1 MSTMKTTFL
10 LPILML
16 TLGLSQVQA
25 DTFDSRAVLGMTS
38 GVSVD
43 AAVKRGKADNKRVL
57 VFALD
62 DKKTSNAFHIKGMLE
77 FEETKK
83 LVRENFVL
91 VVTDFKDKNIR
102 DLVGID
108 GTDRPMYFLFNTD
121 GKLAQKGTTAMGGAA
136 GAKLIQEWT
145 AKK

>member
-1 MSTMKTTFL
+1 MKTTFPL
-10 LPILML
+10 LLLI
-16 TLGLSQVQA
+16 LGLSQVQA

-83 LVRENFVL
+83 LVKENFL
-91 VVTDFKDKNIR
+91 IVVTDFKNKNVR
-102 DLVGID
+102 DHLAKEP
-108 GTDRPMYFLFNTD
+108 TDRPMYLLLNTD
-121 GKLAQKGTTAMGGAA
+121 GTLAQKGVTAMGGAA
-136 GAKLIQEWT
+136 GNKLVKEWT
-145 AKK
+145 GK

>member
-1 MSTMKTTFL
+1 MKTTFL
-10 LPILML
+10 LPILLL

-43 AAVKRGKADNKRVL
+43 AAVKRGKTDNKRVL

-83 LVRENFVL
+83 LVKENFL
-91 VVTDFKDKNIR
+91 IVVTDFKNKNVR
-102 DLVGID
+102 DHLAKEP
-108 GTDRPMYFLFNTD
+108 TDRPMYLLLNTD
-121 GKLAQKGTTAMGGAA
+121 GTLAQKGVTAMGGAA
-136 GAKLIQEWT
+136 GNKLVKEWT
-145 AKK
+145 GK

>member
-1 MSTMKTTFL
+1 MKTTFL
-10 LPILML
+10 LPILLL

-83 LVRENFVL
+83 LVKENFL
-91 VVTDFKDKNIR
+91 IVVTDFKNKNVR
-102 DLVGID
+102 DHLAKEP
-108 GTDRPMYFLFNTD
+108 TDRPMYLLFDTE
-121 GKLAQKGTTAMGGAA
+121 GKVVQKGVTAMGGAA
-136 GAKLIQEWT
+136 GNKLVKEWT
-145 AKK
+145 GK

>member
-1 MSTMKTTFL
+1 MRTTFL
-10 LPILML
+10 LPLLLL
-16 TLGLSQVQA
+16 TLGLSQVLA

-83 LVRENFVL
+83 LVKENFL
-91 VVTDFKDKNIR
+91 IVVTDFKNKNVR
-102 DLVGID
+102 DYLAKD
-108 GTDRPMYFLFNTD
+108 PTDRPMYLLLNTD
-121 GKLAQKGTTAMGGAA
+121 GTLAQKGVTAMGGAA
-136 GAKLIQEWT
+136 GNKLVKEWT
-145 AKK
+145 GK

>member
-1 MSTMKTTFL
+1 MKVIFL
-10 LPILML
+10 LPILLL
-16 TLGLSQVQA
+16 TLGLSLVRA

-77 FEETKK
+77 FDETKK
-83 LVRENFVL
+83 LVKENFL
-91 VVTDFKDKNIR
+91 IVVTDFKNKNVR
-102 DLVGID
+102 DFVGKD
-108 GTDRPMYFLFNTD
+108 PTDRPMYLLFDTE
-121 GKLAQKGTTAMGGAA
+121 GKVVQKGVTAMGGAA
-136 GAKLIQEWT
+136 GNKLIKEWT
-145 AKK
+145 GK

>member
-1 MSTMKTTFL
+1 MKATFL
-10 LPILML
+10 LPILLL
-16 TLGLSQVQA
+16 TLGLSQVRA

-83 LVRENFVL
+83 LVKENFL
-91 VVTDFKDKNIR
+91 IVVTDFKNKNVR
-102 DLVGID
+102 DFVGKD
-108 GTDRPMYFLFNTD
+108 PTDRPMYLLFDTE
-121 GKLAQKGTTAMGGAA
+121 GKVVQKGVTAMGGAA
-136 GAKLIQEWT
+136 GNKLIKEWT
-145 AKK
+145 GK

>member
-1 MSTMKTTFL
+1 MKASFP
-10 LPILML
+10 LPILLL

-62 DKKTSNAFHIKGMLE
+62 EKKTSNAFHIKGMLE

-83 LVRENFVL
+83 LVKENFL
-91 VVTDFKDKNIR
+91 IVVTDFKNKNVR
-102 DLVGID
+102 DYLAKEP
-108 GTDRPMYFLFNTD
+108 TDRPMYLHFDTE
-121 GKLAQKGTTAMGGAA
+121 GKMVQKGVTAMGGAA
-136 GAKLIQEWT
+136 GNKLVKEWT
-145 AKK
+145 GK

>member
-1 MSTMKTTFL
+1 MKTTFL
-10 LPILML
+10 LPILLL
-16 TLGLSQVQA
+16 TLGISQVQA

-83 LVRENFVL
+83 LVKENFL
-91 VVTDFKDKNIR
+91 IVVTDFKNKNVR
-102 DLVGID
+102 DHLAKEP
-108 GTDRPMYFLFNTD
+108 TDRPMYLLLNTD
-121 GKLAQKGTTAMGGAA
+121 GTLAQKGVTAMGGAA
-136 GAKLIQEWT
+136 GNKLLKDWT
-145 AKK
+145 GK

>member
-1 MSTMKTTFL
+1 MKTTFL
-10 LPILML
+10 LPLLLL
-16 TLGLSQVQA
+16 TLGFSQAQA

-83 LVRENFVL
+83 LVKENFL
-91 VVTDFKDKNIR
+91 IIVTDFKNKNVR
-102 DLVGID
+102 DHLTKEP
-108 GTDRPMYFLFNTD
+108 TDRPMYLLFDTE
-121 GKLAQKGTTAMGGAA
+121 GKMVQKGVTAMGGAA
-136 GAKLIQEWT
+136 GNKLVKEWT
-145 AKK
+145 GK

>member
-1 MSTMKTTFL
+1 MKTTIL
-10 LPILML
+10 LPILLL
-16 TLGLSQVQA
+16 TLGISQVQA

-83 LVRENFVL
+83 LVKENFL
-91 VVTDFKDKNIR
+91 IVVTDFKNKNVR
-102 DLVGID
+102 DYLAKEP
-108 GTDRPMYFLFNTD
+108 TDRPMYLLLNTD
-121 GKLAQKGTTAMGGAA
+121 GTLAQKGVTAMGGAA
-136 GAKLIQEWT
+136 GNKLVKEWT
-145 AKK
+145 GK

>member
-1 MSTMKTTFL
+1 MKTTFL
-10 LPILML
+10 LPILLL
-16 TLGLSQVQA
+16 TLGISQVQA

-83 LVRENFVL
+83 LVKENFL
-91 VVTDFKDKNIR
+91 IVVTDFKNKNVR
-102 DLVGID
+102 DHLAKEP
-108 GTDRPMYFLFNTD
+108 TDRPMYLLLNTD
-121 GKLAQKGTTAMGGAA
+121 GTLAQKGVTAMGGAA
-136 GAKLIQEWT
+136 GNKLVKEWT
-145 AKK
+145 GK

>member
-1 MSTMKTTFL
+1 MKTTFL
-10 LPILML
+10 LPILLL
-16 TLGLSQVQA
+16 TLGLSQLQA

-83 LVRENFVL
+83 LVKENFL
-91 VVTDFKDKNIR
+91 IVVTDFKNKNVR
-102 DLVGID
+102 DFVGKD
-108 GTDRPMYFLFNTD
+108 PTDRPMYLLFDTE
-121 GKLAQKGTTAMGGAA
+121 GKMVQKGVTAMGGAA
-136 GAKLIQEWT
+136 GNKLIKEWT
-145 AKK
+145 GK

>member
-1 MSTMKTTFL
+1 MMKTTFL
-10 LPILML
+10 LPILL
-16 TLGLSQVQA
+16 LILGLSQVQA
-25 DTFDSRAVLGMTS
+25 DTFDSRAVLGITS

-83 LVRENFVL
+83 LVKENFL
-91 VVTDFKDKNIR
+91 IVVTDFKNKSVR
-102 DLVGID
+102 DFVGKEP
-108 GTDRPMYFLFNTD
+108 TDRPMYLLFDTE
-121 GKLAQKGTTAMGGAA
+121 GKMVQKGVTAMGGSA
-136 GAKLIQEWT
+136 GNKLVKEWT
-145 AKK
+145 GK

>member
-1 MSTMKTTFL
+1 MKTTFL
-10 LPILML
+10 LPILLL
-16 TLGLSQVQA
+16 TLGFSQAQA

-83 LVRENFVL
+83 LVKENFMI
-91 VVTDFKDKNIR
+91 VVTDFKNKNVR
-102 DLVGID
+102 DHLAKEP
-108 GTDRPMYFLFNTD
+108 TDRPMYLLLNTD
-121 GKLAQKGTTAMGGAA
+121 GTLAQKGVTAMGGAA
-136 GAKLIQEWT
+136 GNKLVKEWT
-145 AKK
+145 GK

>member
-1 MSTMKTTFL
+1 MKTTFL
-10 LPILML
+10 LPILL
-16 TLGLSQVQA
+16 LILGLSQVQA

-62 DKKTSNAFHIKGMLE
+62 DKKTSNAFHIKVMLE

-83 LVRENFVL
+83 LVKENFL
-91 VVTDFKDKNIR
+91 IVVTDFKNKNVR
-102 DLVGID
+102 DFVGKEP
-108 GTDRPMYFLFNTD
+108 TDRPMYLLFDTE
-121 GKLAQKGTTAMGGAA
+121 GKVVQKGVTAMGGAA
-136 GAKLIQEWT
+136 GNKLIKEWT
-145 AKK
+145 GK

>member
-1 MSTMKTTFL
+1 MKTTFPL
-10 LPILML
+10 LLLI
-16 TLGLSQVQA
+16 LGLSQVQA

-43 AAVKRGKADNKRVL
+43 AVVKRGKADNKRVL

-83 LVRENFVL
+83 LVKENFL
-91 VVTDFKDKNIR
+91 IVVTDFKNKNVR
-102 DLVGID
+102 DHLAKEP
-108 GTDRPMYFLFNTD
+108 TDRPMYLLLNTD
-121 GKLAQKGTTAMGGAA
+121 GTLAQKGVTAMGGAA
-136 GAKLIQEWT
+136 GNKLVKEWT
-145 AKK
+145 GK

>member
-1 MSTMKTTFL
+1 MKTTFL
-10 LPILML
+10 LPILL
-16 TLGLSQVQA
+16 LILGLSQVQA

-77 FEETKK
+77 FEETQK
-83 LVRENFVL
+83 LVKENFL
-91 VVTDFKDKNIR
+91 IVVTDFKNKNVR
-102 DLVGID
+102 DFVEKEP
-108 GTDRPMYFLFNTD
+108 TDRPMYLLFDTE
-121 GKLAQKGTTAMGGAA
+121 GKVVQKGVTAMGGAA
-136 GAKLIQEWT
+136 GNKLIKEWT
-145 AKK
+145 GK

>member
-1 MSTMKTTFL
+1 MKTTLL
-10 LPILML
+10 LPILLL

-25 DTFDSRAVLGMTS
+25 DTFDSRAVLGITS

-83 LVRENFVL
+83 LVKENFL
-91 VVTDFKDKNIR
+91 IVVTDFKNKNVR
-102 DLVGID
+102 DYLAKEP
-108 GTDRPMYFLFNTD
+108 TDRPMYLLFDTE
-121 GKLAQKGTTAMGGAA
+121 GKVVQKGVTAMGGAA
-136 GAKLIQEWT
+136 GNKLIKEWT
-145 AKK
+145 GK

>member
-1 MSTMKTTFL
+1 MKTTFL
-10 LPILML
+10 LPILL
-16 TLGLSQVQA
+16 LILGLSQVQA

-83 LVRENFVL
+83 LVKENFL
-91 VVTDFKDKNIR
+91 IVVTDFKNKNVR
-102 DLVGID
+102 DFVEKEP
-108 GTDRPMYFLFNTD
+108 TDRPMYLLFDTE
-121 GKLAQKGTTAMGGAA
+121 GKVVQKGVTAMGGAA
-136 GAKLIQEWT
+136 GNKLIKEWT
-145 AKK
+145 GK

>member
-1 MSTMKTTFL
+1 MKTTFL
-10 LPILML
+10 LPILLL
-16 TLGLSQVQA
+16 TLGLRQTQA

-83 LVRENFVL
+83 LVKENFL
-91 VVTDFKDKNIR
+91 IVVTDFKNKNVR
-102 DLVGID
+102 DYLAKEP
-108 GTDRPMYFLFNTD
+108 TDRPMYLLFDTE
-121 GKLAQKGTTAMGGAA
+121 GKMVQKGVTAMGGAA
-136 GAKLIQEWT
+136 GNKLVKEWT
-145 AKK
+145 GK

>member
-1 MSTMKTTFL
+1 MKTTIL
-10 LPILML
+10 LPILLL
-16 TLGLSQVQA
+16 TLGISQVQA

-83 LVRENFVL
+83 LVKENFL
-91 VVTDFKDKNIR
+91 IVVTDFKNKNVR
-102 DLVGID
+102 DHLAKEP
-108 GTDRPMYFLFNTD
+108 TDRPMYLLLNTD
-121 GKLAQKGTTAMGGAA
+121 GTLAQKGVTAMGGAA
-136 GAKLIQEWT
+136 GNKLLKDWT
-145 AKK
+145 GK

>member
-1 MSTMKTTFL
+1 MKTTFL
-10 LPILML
+10 LPILL
-16 TLGLSQVQA
+16 LAFGLSQVQA
-25 DTFDSRAVLGMTS
+25 DTFDSRAVLGITS

-83 LVRENFVL
+83 LVKENFL
-91 VVTDFKDKNIR
+91 IVVTDFKNKNVR
-102 DLVGID
+102 DYLAKEP
-108 GTDRPMYFLFNTD
+108 TDRPMFLLFDTE
-121 GKLAQKGTTAMGGAA
+121 GKVVQKGVTAMGGAA
-136 GAKLIQEWT
+136 GNKLVKEWT
-145 AKK
+145 SK

>member
-1 MSTMKTTFL
+1 MKTTFL

-83 LVRENFVL
+83 LVKENFL
-91 VVTDFKDKNIR
+91 IVVTDFKNKNVR
-102 DLVGID
+102 DFVGKEP
-108 GTDRPMYFLFNTD
+108 TDRPMYLLFDTE
-121 GKLAQKGTTAMGGAA
+121 GKVVQKGVTAMGGAA
-136 GAKLIQEWT
+136 GNKLVKEWT
-145 AKK
+145 GK

>member
-1 MSTMKTTFL
+1 MKTTFL
-10 LPILML
+10 LPILL
-16 TLGLSQVQA
+16 LALGLSQVQA
-25 DTFDSRAVLGMTS
+25 DTFDSRAVLGITS

-83 LVRENFVL
+83 LVKENFL
-91 VVTDFKDKNIR
+91 IVVTDFKNKNVR
-102 DLVGID
+102 DHLAKEP
-108 GTDRPMYFLFNTD
+108 TDRPMYLLFDTE
-121 GKLAQKGTTAMGGAA
+121 GKVVQKGVTAMGGAA
-136 GAKLIQEWT
+136 GNKLVKEWT
-145 AKK
+145 GK

>member
-1 MSTMKTTFL
+1 MKTTFL
-10 LPILML
+10 LPILLL
-16 TLGLSQVQA
+16 TLGLSHVQA

-77 FEETKK
+77 FEETQK
-83 LVRENFVL
+83 LVKENFL
-91 VVTDFKDKNIR
+91 IVVTDFKNKNVR
-102 DLVGID
+102 DHLAKEP
-108 GTDRPMYFLFNTD
+108 TDRPMYLLFDTE
-121 GKLAQKGTTAMGGAA
+121 GKVVQKGVTAMGGAA
-136 GAKLIQEWT
+136 GNKLVKEWT
-145 AKK
+145 GK